1 MEAVRTDAIALTMI
15 RKFLIAFLVPL
26 APLAVAGASEISIT
40 GLEPTVLY
48 PSKTP
53 SKQVGWLSLVNSGT
67 GTVSCEAVVK
77 LDGKAQGA
85 PLKLEVPPGNSVQ
98 DVLIAEIDRPADLV
112 VEIKAD
118 NGRLLAEHKQRW
130 EPQRKWIIY
139 IVKSSHEDLG
149 YESHIYK
156 KQQAIANF
164 IDMAKAMTG
173 PRENAPDA
181 PGKPSQRGFHF
192 TLETMLFQRNYIDER
207 SEAEWRSL
215 VEEQIKP
222 GKMELGGAPSGIH
235 SQWMDYEELA
245 RMTYPGRREA
255 KDRFGLDLKTF
266 VLVDN
271 PSVSWSAGQAVADA
285 GFRYIL
291 RLGQP
296 WRTGGNNNYRT
307 TKVPAIFWWQGPN
320 GKSRV
325 LFAWRSHYG
334 EGFWY
339 GEPDGGGADL
349 SHFAKRHI
357 NAEMK
362 KVESGELLGP
372 YPYDAMIVPSYEDH
386 ETPKWDNR
394 ALRRWQNLY
403 RYPEIR
409 IAGITDFFEY
419 VERKY
424 GDALPVL
431 SGEMNNFSGDYATI
445 DPNAQGWKRRASRLL
460 PLAEGAASLANVVDP
475 SFNPPASEIERTYT
489 RLFDFTEH
497 SWPTSPPPLKHQ
509 LFNAQWV
516 KHLEGQ
522 RALEAAERLA
532 DSSLSALFKQIPTGA
547 TGAVAVFNPLLH
559 PRTGLVEIEGNFP
572 ALIDKKTGESVATQ
586 KTGAN
591 KVIFVARDL
600 PAYGYKVY
608 VPQNIPAAPAED
620 SVSTTPDTLS
630 NEFYT
635 LRFDRKT
642 GAIISVY
649 DKELKR
655 ELVDSAAKHQFN
667 QMIWVETKTRDSKE
681 MSQTPLKAKARL
693 NPSSGAV
700 KGEMTV
706 EIEDP
711 LTGATITQKAILFSG
726 LKRIDIVND
735 LRHLKAFHGDRRD
748 RYRKNLYYAFPVAVA
763 GFTPR
768 VEYPGGVVRPYD
780 DQLRWGSHDYLNANW
795 WVDVSNADY
804 GVTMAPW
811 NATTV
816 NFGEIRYNQF
826 SIDYKPQKSYLYS
839 YAWSNRMSGLI
850 ELGPDEWNT
859 TLGYSF
865 TSHAGDWDQG
875 AVTQF
880 GWSIASPA
888 EGRLLPAGQK
898 GNLPE
903 TAKSFLSAD
912 APNVQLATLKPSSQP
927 GRGWVARLVETEGK
941 KGEVTVDLSTFSA
954 EAAFLC
960 DLVEND
966 RQALPVANGKVKVPV
981 EPFSFMTIRF
991 AGPAKALSGVE
1002 LLQARPV
1009 SDSVIELNWK
1019 EVPGAAAYLVY
1030 RSEDPDAPPTVYSL
1044 VNRTIKAEFVDK
1056 DLKIDTKYYYYVAPL
1071 SAFNQQGPVSERK
1084 EIRTD
1089 RKNTTPPRPV
1099 EELGVVRY
1107 SSTELKPYWLKSQDP
1122 DIARYEV
1129 YRSLH
1134 PGVKASRENFVAT
1147 VEPTKFFLQ
1156 SYDDSGLKPGTT
1168 YYYRV
1173 LAEDWAGNRQSVS
1186 PEASATTPAAGN
1198 EVSVKAGDD
1207 LNPL

>member
-1 MEAVRTDAIALTMI
+1 MI
-15 RKFLIAFLVPL
+15 RNLLIAFLISPL
-26 APLAVAGASEISIT
+26 ALAGASEISIT
-40 GLEPTVLY
+40 GLEPTVLF

-67 GTVSCEAVVK
+67 GTVSCSAVVK
-77 LDGKAQGA
+77 LNGKAQGS
-85 PLKLEVPPGNSVQ
+85 PLKLEVPPGSSVQ
-98 DVLIAEIDRPADLV
+98 DLLIAEIDKPADLV

-118 NGRLLAEHKQRW
+118 KGHLLAEHKQRW
-130 EPQRKWIIY
+130 EPQRKWIVY
-139 IVKSSHEDLG
+139 IIKSSHEDLG
-149 YESHIYK
+149 YESYIYK

-164 IDMAKAMTG
+164 IDMAKELTG
-173 PRENAPDA
+173 PREIAPDA
-181 PGKPSQRGFHF
+181 SGKPSQRGFHF
-192 TLETMLFQRNYIDER
+192 TLETILFQRNYIDER
-207 SEAEWRSL
+207 SEAEWRRL

-222 GKMELGGAPSGIH
+222 GKMDLGGAPSGIH
-235 SQWMDYEELA
+235 PQWMDYEEMA

-266 VLVDN
+266 ILVDN
-271 PSVSWSAGQAVADA
+271 PSVSWSAAQAAADA

-296 WRTGGNNNYRT
+296 WRTGGNNNFKT
-307 TKVPAIFWWQGPN
+307 TKVPALFWWQGPN

-325 LFAWRSHYG
+325 LYAWRSHYG

-349 SHFAKRHI
+349 SHLAKRHI

-409 IAGITDFFEY
+409 IAGVNDFFEY

-424 GDALPVL
+424 SDTLPLL
-431 SGEMNNFSGDYATI
+431 SGELNNFSGDYAAI
-445 DPNAQGWKRRASRLL
+445 DPNSQGWKRRASRLL
-460 PLAEGAASLANVVDP
+460 PLAEGAASLANLLDP
-475 SFNPPASEIERTYT
+475 SFNPPADGIERTYT

-497 SWPTSPPPLKHQ
+497 SWPTSPPPIGHH

-516 KHLEGQ
+516 KHLEGR
-522 RALEAAERLA
+522 RALDAAEQLA
-532 DSSLSALFKQIPTGA
+532 DSSLSALFKQIPTGP

-559 PRTGLVEIEGNFP
+559 SRTGLVEVEGDFR
-572 ALIDKKTGESVATQ
+572 ALADKATGETVATQ
-586 KTGAN
+586 KVGPN

-608 VPQNIPAAPAED
+608 VPQGASSTSVAPEKA
-620 SVSTTPDTLS
+620 SVSTTSDTLS

-635 LRFDRKT
+635 LRFDRET
-642 GAIISVY
+642 GTIVSVF

-667 QMIWVETKTRDSKE
+667 QMIWVESKTRDSKE
-681 MSQTPLKAKARL
+681 MSQTPLTAKAKL
-693 NPSSGAV
+693 NSSAGAV

-711 LTGATITQKAILFSG
+711 LTGAAVSQRAILYAG

-735 LRHLKAFHGDRRD
+735 LRHVKALHGDRRE
-748 RYRKNLYYAFPVAVA
+748 RYRKNLYYAFPVAVE

-780 DQLRWGSHDYLNANW
+780 DQLRWGSHDYLNVNW
-795 WVDVSNADY
+795 WVDVSNPQY
-804 GVTMAPW
+804 GITMAPW

-826 SIDYKPQKSYLYS
+826 SIDYKPQKPYLYS

-850 ELGPDEWNT
+850 ELGPNEWNT

-865 TSHAGDWDQG
+865 TSHPGDWNQG

-880 GWSIASPA
+880 GWSVASPA
-888 EGRLLPAGQK
+888 EARLLPPGQK

-912 APNVQLATLKPSSQP
+912 ASNVQLATLKPSSQP

-941 KGEVTVDLSTFSA
+941 KGEITVDLSTFSA
-954 EAAFLC
+954 EKAFLC

-966 RQALPVANGKVKVPV
+966 GQPLPVVNGKVKVPV
-981 EPFSFMTIRF
+981 EPFSFTTVRF
-991 AGPAKALSGVE
+991 AGPAKALSAIE
-1002 LLQARPV
+1002 SLQAKPV
-1009 SDSVIELNWK
+1009 SDSVVELNWK
-1019 EVPGAAAYLVY
+1019 AVPGAAAYQVY
-1030 RSEDPDAPPTVYSL
+1030 RSEDPDAPPTAYSAI
-1044 VNRTIKAEFVDK
+1044 NRTVTPEFIDN
-1056 DLKIDTKYYYYVAPL
+1056 DLKIDTRYYYHVAPL
-1071 SAFNQQGPVSERK
+1071 SAFNQQGPVSQRK
-1084 EIRTD
+1084 EARTD

-1099 EELGVVRY
+1099 EDLGVVRY
-1107 SSTELKPYWLKSQDP
+1107 PSAELKLYWLKSQDP
-1122 DIARYEV
+1122 DVARYDV
-1129 YRSLH
+1129 YRSLN
-1134 PGVKASRENFVAT
+1134 PGVEASEENFLAT

-1156 SYDDSGLKPGTT
+1156 TYGDTGLKAETT

-1173 LAEDWAGNRQSVS
+1173 FAEDWAGNRQSVS
-1186 PEASATTPAAGN
+1186 PETSATTPAAGN
-1198 EVSVKAGDD
+1198 EASVKAADD